1 MESIITIAPTP
12 EQLAD
17 KALRK
22 IIDDSLI
29 LLRELEWDKW
39 RVYEVGKEALRG
51 FYPTPDSYQR
61 AVRALAE
68 ALNI

>member
-1 MESIITIAPTP
+1 MTAPTP
-12 EQLAD
+12 EELAD

-22 IIDDSLI
+22 IIDDSLF
-29 LLRELEWDKW
+29 LLGEPGWDKW
-39 RVYEVGKEALRG
+39 RVYEIGKEALRG

-68 ALNI
+68 ALKI